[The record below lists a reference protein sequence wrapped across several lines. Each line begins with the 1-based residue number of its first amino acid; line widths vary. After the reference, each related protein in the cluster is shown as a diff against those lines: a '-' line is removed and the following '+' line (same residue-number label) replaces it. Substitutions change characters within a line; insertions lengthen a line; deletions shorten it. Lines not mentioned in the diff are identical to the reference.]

1 MDQTSRPD
9 VHHDPHHDAHHDP
22 HHDAH
27 HDAHHGAHHGA
38 GTNAMA
44 LSATLHC
51 LTGCAIG
58 EILGLMIGTALGLGT
73 LVTIAIAVGLAFLFG
88 YALSTLPLLRAG
100 LGLGTALTIVLAA
113 DTLSIATMEL
123 VDNLVMAL
131 IPGAMDAGLVNPVF
145 WLSMMLA
152 LTAAFLAAWPVNRY
166 LLARGRGHA
175 LTHGYMDAEPVGAR
189 RYVPA
194 LTTSALVAAIAA
206 FMLGGLVVSIA
217 DDLGASS
224 TTGHALAPA
233 TPASEAGGQ
242 LALLW
247 AG

>member
-1 MDQTSRPD
+1 MLRRMEHTSQ
-9 VHHDPHHDAHHDP
+9 
-22 HHDAH
+22 HDAH
-27 HDAHHGAHHGA
+27 HDAHHDM

-58 EILGLMIGTALGLGT
+58 EILGLMIGTALGLST
-73 LVTIAIAVGLAFLFG
+73 LATIAIAVGLAFLFG

-100 LGLGTALTIVLAA
+100 LGVGTALTVVLAA

-145 WLSMMLA
+145 WLSMMIA
-152 LTAAFLAAWPVNRY
+152 LTAAFFAAWPVNRY
-166 LLARGRGHA
+166 LLARGKGHA

-189 RYVPA
+189 RFIPA

-217 DDLGASS
+217 DELGASS

-233 TPASEAGGQ
+233 RPSPDTERGQ
-242 LALLW
+242 LALLRSS
-247 AG
+247 